1 MTVYYWGILL
11 AFSALMF
18 VASPR
23 LRAAGRIDQFF
34 AARDSRGREVGLVL
48 LSASL
53 LISWI
58 FAKSIQ
64 NAADLGSR
72 FGAPGGFA
80 YALYWLSIIVAGF
93 AILGLRNQGY
103 ASLHGFITSRFGR
116 AAFRLFALILVFR
129 LWNEIWSN
137 TIVVAAY
144 FGPVGSPAYYASAWA
159 ATALILA
166 YSLKSGLRSSIL
178 TDAVQMGLF
187 AVLLLLILGLVLPAN
202 DLRTLATTGSW
213 TLAGG
218 VDLVLVAMLQIWS
231 YPFHDPVMTDRG
243 FITDKKV
250 MLRAFVLAGLA
261 GVALILLFS
270 AVGIHH
276 RVAGLQGNSTAATAA
291 AFGLPMLLMMN
302 LIMLTSAA
310 STLDSTFAS
319 AAKLVAIELLP
330 RAGGDRVTVGRI
342 GMVALAAAGGL
353 MVHADPSILSA
364 TTVSGTMVMG
374 LAPVFLLSRWR
385 RAGAPSY
392 YASVL
397 VGLGF
402 GTAFALKAIPFA
414 IGTGRY
420 GSLLW
425 ANLVGLA
432 CCFLAYFLLAWLMPA
447 RRAVRD

>member
-1 MTVYYWGILL
+1 MTAYYWGILL

-23 LRAAGRIDQFF
+23 LSVAGRFDQFF
-34 AARDSRGREVGLVL
+34 AGKDSRGREVGVAL
-48 LSASL
+48 LTASL

-72 FGAPGGFA
+72 FGVPGGLA
-80 YALYWLSIIVAGF
+80 YATYWLSIVVAGY
-93 AILGLRNQGY
+93 AILALRNQGY
-103 ASLHGFITSRFGR
+103 ASLHAFVTSRFGR
-116 AAFRLFALILVFR
+116 GAFRLFALILLFR

-144 FGPVGSPAYYASAWA
+144 FGPVGSPMYYAAAWA
-159 ATALILA
+159 ATALILG

-187 AVLLLLILGLVLPAN
+187 AVLLFLILGLVLPATEV
-202 DLRTLATTGSW
+202 RTLATSGSW

-218 VDLVLVAMLQIWS
+218 VDLILVALLQIWS
-231 YPFHDPVMTDRG
+231 YGFHDPVMTDRG

-250 MLRAFVLAGLA
+250 MLRAFVMAGIA

-270 AVGIHH
+270 VVGIHH
-276 RVAGLQGNSTAATAA
+276 RQAGLDGNSTAATAA

-319 AAKLVAIELLP
+319 AGKLVAVELLP
-330 RAGGDRVTVGRI
+330 GLRTDRITVGRAA
-342 GMVALAAAGGL
+342 MVVLALAGGL
-353 MVHADPSILSA
+353 MVHADPAILSA
-364 TTVSGTMVMG
+364 TTVSGTMVIG

-385 RAGAPSY
+385 RAGPASY
-392 YASVL
+392 YASVA
-397 VGLGF
+397 VGLAF
-402 GTAFALKAIPFA
+402 GSAFALGAIPFA
-414 IGTGRY
+414 IGAGKY

-432 CCFLAYFLLAWLMPA
+432 CCFLAYLVLAWARPA
-447 RRAVRD
+447 REGS